1 MTTDADL
8 ERADRAA
15 RERALDVA
23 RSFVVQ
29 APAGSGK
36 TGLLI
41 QRVLALLGVV
51 ERPEQILAMTF
62 TRKAAAEMRE
72 RVLRALV
79 EAAAGVPV
87 DPAHDYDVAT
97 RALACAALAND
108 GRREWQLVA
117 NPTRLPIVT
126 IDALATSFARQAPVA
141 TGLGALP
148 AFVDDAS
155 HLYRSA
161 VRDTLAAAPGDDP
174 RWRALLL
181 HVDNDAEALSAL
193 LVQMLARRDQ
203 WRALPL
209 AESGPELRAKLER
222 ALRTETESALARLV
236 ALVPA
241 GLARALV
248 AHERYAAGWF
258 DGEGGDP
265 ARAGV
270 LDALADAGGVPP
282 ASADA
287 LDLWRALADWVL
299 VQSAGRFRAP
309 NAWNVRQGF
318 PKGEGPDAAARG
330 AAVKAVRAWAAEAAA
345 VPGLA
350 AALHAVRT
358 LPPPCYSDPAWTF
371 VAGTLALLKPLAGE
385 LEVVF
390 AREGETDFAEATLR
404 ALTALGEAADPG
416 ELLLA
421 TDLRIAHVLIDEF
434 QDTSTAQLEL
444 VGRLTS
450 GWMPGDG
457 RTLFAVGD
465 PMQSIYRFREAEVRI
480 FLDALATGRVNDVAV
495 EALRLTRNFRSQA
508 PVVAWVNSVFSRVLP
523 DAVDPARGSVP
534 YAPVLATR
542 HASGTPAPAVELAAD
557 ENEEARAVVRH
568 VRAAQAEGAKEIAIL
583 VRARSHLAALLP
595 ALRAAGIDYAAV
607 DLESLADRLATRD
620 LMTLTRA
627 LARPADRVA
636 AFALLRAPW
645 CGLALADLQCL
656 AEGEARAPV
665 LPLLADDAVRARLS
679 PDGRAR
685 ADRLCDALAPALAAR
700 GRATLAACVRAAWLA
715 LGGPACV
722 DDVLDLDGAQRFFA
736 LLARHERAGD
746 VPDWRA
752 FADAAERL
760 FAEPPADALRPV
772 QVMTLHKAKGLEF
785 DTVIL
790 PGLARATARG
800 EAPPL
805 RWVVREQAGGR
816 RALLLAPLTARVG
829 SASERDPVYAY
840 LEALDRQQDAAE
852 TGRLLYV
859 GCTRARRRLHLVA
872 APGVKPAT
880 DKEPRRWKDPRK
892 GSALACLWPGIDGL
906 ATPPAP
912 PDAKGTDA
920 AGTAAEPPPLLRL
933 PRDWS
938 APALPAALPAAAA
951 PAVAGHGPPFDWA
964 QATAAAIGTVAHR
977 LFVQVAREGLATW
990 DADRIAGARER
1001 LLAELAGEGVDAAAR
1016 AAAADVVQDAVRR
1029 TRADPRGQWLF
1040 APEHADARCEWALAG
1055 VEEGAI
1061 AHVTLDRAF
1070 VADGVRW
1077 IVDFKTGRHEG
1088 ADPAAFLDR
1097 EQERYRAQLQRYARF
1112 VRALDPSDARPIR
1125 LGLYHPLVPG
1135 GWREWAHD

>member
-1 MTTDADL
+1 MTTDAEL

-23 RSFVVQ
+23 SSFVVQ

-41 QRVLALLGVV
+41 QRVLALLAVV

-79 EAAAGVPV
+79 DAAADVAV
-87 DPAHDYDVAT
+87 DPARDYDVAT
-97 RALACAALAND
+97 RALAQAALAND
-108 GRREWQLVA
+108 HRREWQLAA

-126 IDALATSFARQAPVA
+126 IDALATAFARQAPVA

-148 AFVDDAS
+148 AFVEDAA
-155 HLYRSA
+155 HLHRAA
-161 VRDTLAAAPGDDP
+161 VRDALAAAARDDP

-193 LVQMLARRDQ
+193 LAHMLARRDQ

-209 AESGPELRAKLER
+209 AEAGPELRAKLER
-222 ALRTETESALARLV
+222 ALRVETQTALVRLV
-236 ALVPA
+236 ALLPA
-241 GLARALV
+241 DLARALV

-258 DGEGGDP
+258 DSDGGDP
-265 ARAGV
+265 ARAGL

-282 ASADA
+282 PSAEA
-287 LDLWRALADWVL
+287 LALWRALADWLL
-299 VQSAGRFRAP
+299 VKGDARFRKSTG
-309 NAWNVRQGF
+309 WNVNFGF
-318 PKGEGPDAAARG
+318 PPKGEGPDATARD
-330 AAVKAVRAWAAEAAA
+330 AAVKAVRAWAAEAAT

-358 LPPPCYSDPAWTF
+358 LPPPCYGDPAWTF
-371 VAGTLALLKPLAGE
+371 VAGTLALLKPLAGQLE
-385 LEVVF
+385 LVF
-390 AREGETDFAEATLR
+390 ARTGETDFAEATLR
-404 ALTALGEAADPG
+404 ALAALGEAADPG

-421 TDLRIAHVLIDEF
+421 TDLRIAHILIDEF
-434 QDTSTAQLEL
+434 QDTSWAQLEL

-450 GWMPGDG
+450 GWTAGDG

-495 EALRLTRNFRSQA
+495 EPLHLTRNFRSQA
-508 PVVAWVNSVFSRVLP
+508 PLVAWVNAVFAYVFP
-523 DAVDPARGSVP
+523 GAADPARGDVP
-534 YAPVLATR
+534 YAPVLATQR
-542 HASGTPAPAVELAAD
+542 AAGAPVPTVDLVAD
-557 ENEEARAVVRH
+557 EAEEARAVVRH
-568 VRAAQAEGAKEIAIL
+568 VRAAQREGAPEIAIL
-583 VRARSHLAALLP
+583 VRARSHLAAILP
-595 ALRAAGIDYAAV
+595 ALRAAGIDYAAI

-620 LMTLTRA
+620 LMTLARA
-627 LARPADRVA
+627 LARPSDRIA

-645 CGLALADLQCL
+645 CGLTLADLQCL
-656 AEGEARAPV
+656 ADAGVGTPV
-665 LPLLADDAVRARLS
+665 LTLLDDDDVCARMS
-679 PDGRAR
+679 ADGRAR
-685 ADRLCDALAPALAAR
+685 SARLRAALAPALAGR
-700 GRATLAACVRAAWLA
+700 GRATLAARARAAWLA
-715 LGGPACV
+715 LGGPACA
-722 DDVLDLDGAQRFFA
+722 DDVLDLDGAQRFFT

-752 FADAAERL
+752 FADAAGRL
-760 FAEPPADALRPV
+760 FAEPPGDALQPV

-800 EAPPL
+800 EDPPL
-805 RWVVREQAGGR
+805 RWAVREQPNGVR
-816 RALLLAPLTARVG
+816 TLLLAPLTARVG
-829 SASERDPVYAY
+829 AASERDPVYAY
-840 LEALDRQQDAAE
+840 LAALDREQDDAE

-859 GCTRARRRLHLVA
+859 GCTRAKRRLHLVA
-872 APGVKPAT
+872 APGVKAAT
-880 DKEPRRWKDPRK
+880 VKEPRRWSIPRK
-892 GSALACLWPGIDGL
+892 RSALASLWPGIGDV
-906 ATPPAP
+906 AMPMEPPAAKAADEVAP
-912 PDAKGTDA
+912 PA
-920 AGTAAEPPPLLRL
+920 PPPLLRL
-933 PRDWS
+933 PLDWT
-938 APALPAALPAAAA
+938 APPLPPPLPVPAAAA
-951 PAVAGHGPPFDWA
+951 AGERGPPFDWA

-977 LFVQVAREGLATW
+977 LFRQIATEGLPAW
-990 DADRIAGARER
+990 SAERVAGAAGRVM
-1001 LLAELAGEGVDAAAR
+1001 AELAGEGADTAAC
-1016 AAAADVVQDAVRR
+1016 AAAADVVLAAIRHTCADA
-1029 TRADPRGQWLF
+1029 RGRWLF
-1040 APEHADARCEWALAG
+1040 AREHADARSEWALAG
-1055 VEEGAI
+1055 VEDGGI

-1097 EQERYRAQLQRYARF
+1097 EQERYRAQLERYARF
-1112 VRALDPSDARPIR
+1112 VRALDPDDARPIR

-1135 GWREWAHD
+1135 GWREWAYD